1 MCPTPTDHIAKSGE
15 GGGIV
20 DNVYTVSNIYKGL
33 AGGRGG
39 GEGCR
44 LFDLFVTILAILDIC
59 SNESRGV

>member
-1 MCPTPTDHIAKSGE
+1 MCILEPAPTDHIAKSGE

-20 DNVYTVSNIYKGL
+20 DNVYRLKYLQRISW
-33 AGGRGG
+33 
-39 GEGCR
+39 GER